1 MKTSFKKWFEL
12 QEIVLGSDGQRDNQ
26 TTQTAQATAQVAQNW
41 LSQKANADLQAQLAT
56 GTTNH
61 SALGNKLTTAGT
73 DAIGTAPNTIAAK
86 TTAPA
91 VAGFLQKQFGL
102 PKVIKSPTPAGVGFM
117 RKKMRKQ

>member
-26 TTQTAQATAQVAQNW
+26 ATQTAQATAQVAQNW
-41 LSQKANADLQAQLAT
+41 LSQKANADLQAKLAT

-61 SALGNKLTTAGT
+61 SVLGNKLTNAGA
-73 DAIGTAPNTIAAK
+73 DAIGTAPNTVATK

-91 VAGFLQKQFGL
+91 VAGFLQTQFGL
-102 PKVIKSPTPAGVGFM
+102 PKVIKTPAPANVGFM